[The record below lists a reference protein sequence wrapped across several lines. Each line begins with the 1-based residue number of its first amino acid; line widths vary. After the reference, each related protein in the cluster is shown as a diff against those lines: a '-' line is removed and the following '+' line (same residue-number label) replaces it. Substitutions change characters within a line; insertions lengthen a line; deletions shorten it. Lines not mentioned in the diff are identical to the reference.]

1 MVKYSTMNTLAL
13 WEHALDHLHA
23 TAPDPAAMLAGWRG
37 EEPGRATDTDLL
49 REYGWVVACCG
60 LTPQVMLKHWD
71 RFSEAF
77 MGWDPARVA
86 ARPLDVRIA
95 ALGVVRNPRKIDTII
110 AFGDDLA
117 REPGQM
123 ARLAA
128 KPTKGVLAW
137 MSTLPF
143 VGANNRYH
151 LARNLG
157 WDVVVR
163 SGPVVRLAAY
173 LLTTSED
180 LCAAIAAETGER
192 MRTVDLVLW
201 YWGHQVGDAAMKE
214 MASLFKLM

>member
-1 MVKYSTMNTLAL
+1 MVKYAIMNTLAL

-23 TAPDPAAMLAGWRG
+23 TAPDPTAMLTGWRG
-37 EEPGRATDTDLL
+37 EEPGRATDADLL

-95 ALGVVRNPRKIDTII
+95 ALGVVRNPRKIDTIL
-110 AFGDDLA
+110 AFAADLA

-123 ARLAA
+123 VRLAA
-128 KPTKGVLAW
+128 KPTKEVLAW
-137 MSTLPF
+137 MVTLPF

-180 LCAAIAAETGER
+180 LCGAIAAETGER
-192 MRTVDLVLW
+192 IRTVDLVLW
-201 YWGHQVGDAAMKE
+201 YWGHQVGDVAMKE